1 MCLCI
6 SQLQVL
12 LEYWCLFVCL
22 YLYHCWYSLST
33 LRYSMEKALRTTN
46 QTVFAAHIY
55 LSDSS
60 AYHNA
65 LCSTNDAT
73 KTHMAAVCRLHTL
86 CLIDIFVGAMPASN
100 KEDINDDVKH
110 YCALLYIKI

>member
-6 SQLQVL
+6 SRLQVL

-46 QTVFAAHIY
+46 QTVFAAHIN
-55 LSDSS
+55 LSVGS
-60 AYHNA
+60 AYPNQCCQLSGKSA
-65 LCSTNDAT
+65 RFSGFCA
-73 KTHMAAVCRLHTL
+73 
-86 CLIDIFVGAMPASN
+86 CLAENFCIWRTADFLADFYESVGGPFAKSRIREKM
-100 KEDINDDVKH
+100 
-110 YCALLYIKI
+110 